1 MLLVTVHV
9 TEASL
14 LEAMK
19 DMLVPPIG
27 RVHVKLE
34 GRGGSVN
41 TQSQDAS
48 QIGGDLGAYLQGG
61 NPSSLWASQSKHQRL
76 KDNGRIP
83 F

>member
-19 DMLVPPIG
+19 DMVPPIG

-41 TQSQDAS
+41 TESQDAS
-48 QIGGDLGAYLQGG
+48 QIGGDLGAYLRAG
-61 NPSSLWASQSKHQRL
+61 NPSSLWASQSKHHRL
-76 KDNGRIP
+76 RDNGRIP